1 MARKL
6 AFAVCLGCAAA
17 LLAPQAADAATTTTL
32 DQVISNLQ
40 VWLLGL
46 LGALSTLILVI
57 GGIRYGISVGDP
69 GGQEK
74 AKQTIKAALIGYAVA
89 ILAPVIV
96 TVAGHIV
103 GG

>member
-6 AFAVCLGCAAA
+6 AFALCLGCAAA
-17 LLAPQAADAATTTTL
+17 LLAPQAADAATTL
-32 DQVISNLQ
+32 NQVISNLQ

-46 LGALSTLILVI
+46 LGALSTLLLVI

-69 GGQEK
+69 AGQEK

-103 GG
+103 GA

>member
-17 LLAPQAADAATTTTL
+17 LLAPQVADAATTTL
-32 DQVISNLQ
+32 NQVISNLQ

-46 LGALSTLILVI
+46 LGALSTLLLVI

-69 GGQEK
+69 AGQEK

-103 GG
+103 GA